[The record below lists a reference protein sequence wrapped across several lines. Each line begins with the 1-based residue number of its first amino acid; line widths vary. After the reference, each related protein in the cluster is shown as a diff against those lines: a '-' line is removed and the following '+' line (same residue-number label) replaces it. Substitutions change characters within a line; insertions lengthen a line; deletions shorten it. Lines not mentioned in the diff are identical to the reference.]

1 MNRFARAYLD
11 TWKAILASRPAV
23 SLLLLAVIVYAFY
36 YPAAYRSQV
45 ATHLPIAIVDQDH
58 SALSRALVERLST
71 ANRVRIVLRTT
82 DFGEAR
88 HALESRRVDAII
100 VVPEKLERGLLTGAP
115 AAGLAIYVNG
125 AYLVRASTVGATV
138 QSVLTGAVAE
148 TLAPLAHAA
157 GIRALSPIQT
167 DTRPLFN
174 TAQGYGSYVVP
185 GVAVLIIQQT
195 LLMGVVLLSAGR
207 RGKIAPSRIDFL
219 GAAAAFCTIGVA
231 GCLFYFG
238 FVFWFQDYPRGG
250 NLVGMLLAT
259 ALYVPAVVF
268 FALLLGSAFDRP
280 ERSAQVLAASS
291 VPFFFLSGLA
301 WPFSALPVPLALA
314 AHFIPSTSGIQVF
327 IKLNQMGASLAEVW
341 PDLAGLS
348 VLTCGYGLLAWIRWK
363 PQKDLA
369 RLEPAPSRSPGEPT
383 P

>member
-1 MNRFARAYLD
+1 
-11 TWKAILASRPAV
+11 
-23 SLLLLAVIVYAFY
+23 
-36 YPAAYRSQV
+36 
-45 ATHLPIAIVDQDH
+45 
-58 SALSRALVERLST
+58 
-71 ANRVRIVLRTT
+71 
-82 DFGEAR
+82 
-88 HALESRRVDAII
+88 
-100 VVPEKLERGLLTGAP
+100 
-115 AAGLAIYVNG
+115 
-125 AYLVRASTVGATV
+125 
-138 QSVLTGAVAE
+138 
-148 TLAPLAHAA
+148 
-157 GIRALSPIQT
+157 
-167 DTRPLFN
+167 
-174 TAQGYGSYVVP
+174 
-185 GVAVLIIQQT
+185 
-195 LLMGVVLLSAGR
+195 
-207 RGKIAPSRIDFL
+207 
-219 GAAAAFCTIGVA
+219 
-231 GCLFYFG
+231 
-238 FVFWFQDYPRGG
+238 
-250 NLVGMLLAT
+250 VGMLLAT

-301 WPFSALPVPLALA
+301 WPFSAMPVPLALA